1 MRGSTCS
8 LTLGSLGCQA
18 LTILVNNIGND
29 LRVSGTNGTSLRL
42 YSFVG
47 LLVVPFAQVK
57 DLPLILMGHSQ
68 GVNFVTQLAND
79 PTLSP
84 SGLVLAAGL
93 GNYSISETIVR
104 QFETHLKNP
113 NLPEEKKRGLT
124 PYCPLLLFKLVRKQP
139 DDIK

>member
-1 MRGSTCS
+1 
-8 LTLGSLGCQA
+8 
-18 LTILVNNIGND
+18 
-29 LRVSGTNGTSLRL
+29 
-42 YSFVG
+42 
-47 LLVVPFAQVK
+47 
-57 DLPLILMGHSQ
+57 MGHSQ